1 MKHPFQ
7 RTYFVVFLLIVVLG
21 LLFTGITYFAITNFY
36 EASTQLLN
44 KDVATHIARFTSPYG
59 REGFDRRKADSV
71 FYDAMVISPS
81 AEVYFLDT
89 LGRVIYFHG
98 KPEEIKEWQV
108 GLEPIRRY
116 LAAGGGRHVVDVD
129 PRDPKME
136 KIFSVAAVEGE
147 PGTAGLAAGSGA
159 AGGGGGV
166 EGGAGGGSTGHG
178 VTAGGTAGDCV
189 TARVA
194 TAGGARRL
202 GYIYVILGSQQYR
215 SVTQMLFNSRI
226 TPMVLGAVSFLLAV
240 SLLIT
245 VYTIQRMRERDN
257 LRRIT
262 ASEKER
268 RDFMVNISHDLR
280 TPLAIAR
287 GYTETLLLKKGE
299 LSAEEE
305 QGYGDLALAKLRQVE
320 KMVNQL
326 FELSKM
332 ESASFEA
339 YREPFVFSEMM
350 QEVVSSLG
358 GGRSGD
364 VGLEGRAGDG
374 LRAGAG
380 AELRAG
386 EGLLHGVVGEWRAGT
401 GLRAGAGSRIE
412 LINGEDGSWIEADVS
427 MMERVVQN
435 LVVNALA
442 YTPAGGAIRI
452 RLSREIRAGR
462 EVEAG
467 RDNRTIREVRAARDI
482 RAGQGGED
490 LVFTISNAGAPLA
503 DDLVAWLNGDEGAMR
518 PSAPAIGLSIVRRIL
533 WLHRY
538 TWKVDVGAGVNT
550 FTIRMPVYK
559 GGQQL

>member
-147 PGTAGLAAGSGA
+147 PGTG
-159 AGGGGGV
+159 
-166 EGGAGGGSTGHG
+166 
-178 VTAGGTAGDCV
+178 
-189 TARVA
+189 
-194 TAGGARRL
+194 GGARRL

-339 YREPFVFSEMM
+339 HREPFVFSEMM

-364 VGLEGRAGDG
+364 VGLEGRAGD
-374 LRAGAG
+374 
-380 AELRAG
+380 
-386 EGLLHGVVGEWRAGT
+386 

-538 TWKVDVGAGVNT
+538 TWKVEVGVGVNT